1 MSCNIVIVTVQDLA
15 TKPQFACAPFE
26 ALQEAAAAQSQILH
40 DSPCKK
46 DVANG
51 YKYASKQLKHVEAE
65 AEEAAVAELQN
76 EEVQQA
82 QAQAQAESAPW
93 PTPGPDI
100 ERR

>member
-51 YKYASKQLKHVEAE
+51 YKYASKQHVEAE